1 MNIRTALRISSI
13 IMLATTI
20 APHVV
25 AAKPLESKRMERAK
39 DLIADEEW
47 VRAIEELNGAIADQ
61 KEPNKDE
68 ALFWLAHSQNQ
79 ARDSAAAIETI
90 RRLERDFPAS
100 RWVKPA
106 RSLRIEIA
114 QRLQRNDVLW
124 YTAAPPPPPPAP
136 RLPQYPSGERGDASG
151 APRSAGAAHRRV
163 QRAGCA
169 TGTAA
174 PPARRVAPPV
184 PPPAWIPQGYLPDMD
199 MRIQA
204 LASLIR
210 TDAPKVI
217 PMLRDI
223 ALESG
228 NADEARRAL
237 FVLAQSGRP
246 EARMTVVEVAKTGPE
261 QVRVAAVRE
270 LGRVGGPA
278 VATELLQVYSTAD
291 ERVKYQVV
299 SCAGQRDAA
308 PALLR
313 IAQSETDRRL
323 RDVAIV
329 TLGEAGGRQQLAA
342 LYAKAAADAKR
353 AIVTGLFNARADDEL
368 IRIAGQESNAEI
380 RRGGARAA
388 AAARHAQSQG
398 IPRRSPVIR
407 KDLRFTNPR
416 PGVRGNPRPLRSSGT
431 RQLASGSQSC
441 VRYMSHTIEPI
452 PAAAG
457 AARSS
462 SSSTPLSR

>member
-13 IMLATTI
+13 IVLTTTI
-20 APHVV
+20 VPHVV

-47 VRAIEELNGAIADQ
+47 VRAIDELNGAIADQ

-79 ARDSAAAIETI
+79 ARDAGAAIETI

-136 RLPQYPSGERGDASG
+136 
-151 APRSAGAAHRRV
+151 
-163 QRAGCA
+163 
-169 TGTAA
+169 A
-174 PPARRVAPPV
+174 PPAVPSGDAVMPPVPPAPPSPRTPRPARVAPPAAPVPPTAAIAPPV

-261 QVRVAAVRE
+261 LVRVAAVRE

-278 VATELLQVYSTAD
+278 VATDLLQVYSTAD
-291 ERVKYQVV
+291 QRVKYQVV
-299 SCAGQRDAA
+299 AALGQRDAA

-329 TLGEAGGRQQLAA
+329 TLGDAGGRQQLAA
-342 LYAKAAADAKR
+342 LYSKAAPDAKR

-368 IRIAGQESNAEI
+368 ISIAGQESSAEI
-380 RRGGARAA
+380 LAEVRERLRLLGTPRAKA
-388 AAARHAQSQG
+388 YLDAHR
-398 IPRRSPVIR
+398 
-407 KDLRFTNPR
+407 
-416 PGVRGNPRPLRSSGT
+416 
-431 RQLASGSQSC
+431 
-441 VRYMSHTIEPI
+441 
-452 PAAAG
+452 
-457 AARSS
+457 
-462 SSSTPLSR
+462 

>member
-13 IMLATTI
+13 IVLTTTI

-47 VRAIEELNGAIADQ
+47 VRAIDELNEAIADQ

-79 ARDSAAAIETI
+79 ARDAGAAIETI

-136 RLPQYPSGERGDASG
+136 
-151 APRSAGAAHRRV
+151 
-163 QRAGCA
+163 
-169 TGTAA
+169 A
-174 PPARRVAPPV
+174 PPAVPSGDAVMPPVPPAPPSPRTPRPARVAPPAAPAPPTAAIAPPV

-261 QVRVAAVRE
+261 LVRVAAVRE

-278 VATELLQVYSTAD
+278 VATDLLQVYSTAD
-291 ERVKYQVV
+291 QRIKYQVV
-299 SCAGQRDAA
+299 AALGQRDAA

-342 LYAKAAADAKR
+342 LYSKAAADAKR

-368 IRIAGQESNAEI
+368 IRIAGQESSAEI
-380 RRGGARAA
+380 LAEVRERLRLLGTPRAKA
-388 AAARHAQSQG
+388 YLDAHR
-398 IPRRSPVIR
+398 
-407 KDLRFTNPR
+407 
-416 PGVRGNPRPLRSSGT
+416 
-431 RQLASGSQSC
+431 
-441 VRYMSHTIEPI
+441 
-452 PAAAG
+452 
-457 AARSS
+457 
-462 SSSTPLSR
+462 

>member
-13 IMLATTI
+13 IVLTTTI
-20 APHVV
+20 VPHVV

-47 VRAIEELNGAIADQ
+47 VRAIDELNGAIADQ

-79 ARDSAAAIETI
+79 ARDAGAAIETI

-136 RLPQYPSGERGDASG
+136 
-151 APRSAGAAHRRV
+151 
-163 QRAGCA
+163 
-169 TGTAA
+169 A
-174 PPARRVAPPV
+174 PPAVPSGDAVMPPVPPAPPSPRTPRPARVAPPAAPVPPTAAIAPPV

-261 QVRVAAVRE
+261 LVRVAAVRE

-278 VATELLQVYSTAD
+278 VATDLLQVYSTAD
-291 ERVKYQVV
+291 QRVKYQVV
-299 SCAGQRDAA
+299 AALGQRDAA

-342 LYAKAAADAKR
+342 LYSKAAPDAKR

-368 IRIAGQESNAEI
+368 ISIAGQESSAEI
-380 RRGGARAA
+380 LAEVRERLRLLGTPRAKA
-388 AAARHAQSQG
+388 YLDAHR
-398 IPRRSPVIR
+398 
-407 KDLRFTNPR
+407 
-416 PGVRGNPRPLRSSGT
+416 
-431 RQLASGSQSC
+431 
-441 VRYMSHTIEPI
+441 
-452 PAAAG
+452 
-457 AARSS
+457 
-462 SSSTPLSR
+462 

>member
-1 MNIRTALRISSI
+1 MNIRTAIRISSMI
-13 IMLATTI
+13 VLVTI
-20 APHVV
+20 VSPYVLTAR
-25 AAKPLESKRMERAK
+25 PLESKRMERAK

-47 VRAIEELNGAIADQ
+47 VRAIDELKGAIADQ
-61 KEPNKDE
+61 KEANKDE

-79 ARDSAAAIETI
+79 ARDAAAAVETI
-90 RRLERDFPAS
+90 RRLEHDFPAS

-136 RLPQYPSGERGDASG
+136 ASPPVPPPSA
-151 APRSAGAAHRRV
+151 V
-163 QRAGCA
+163 
-169 TGTAA
+169 A
-174 PPARRVAPPV
+174 PPAPPPPPARTPRSTPAPAPVAPVPPAPAVAPPP
-184 PPPAWIPQGYLPDMD
+184 PPPAWIPQGYFPDMD

-228 NADEARRAL
+228 NTDEARRAL

-261 QVRVAAVRE
+261 LVRVAAVRE
-270 LGRVGGPA
+270 LGRLGGPA
-278 VATELLQVYSTAD
+278 MATELLQVYSTAD

-299 SCAGQRDAA
+299 AALGQRDAA

-329 TLGEAGGRQQLAA
+329 TLGEAGGRQQLAT
-342 LYAKAAADAKR
+342 LYTKAGADAKR
-353 AIVTGLFNARADDEL
+353 AIITGLFNARADDEL
-368 IRIAGQESNAEI
+368 IRIAGQESSPEI
-380 RRGGARAA
+380 RGEVRDRLRLLGTPRAKA
-388 AAARHAQSQG
+388 YLETHR
-398 IPRRSPVIR
+398 
-407 KDLRFTNPR
+407 
-416 PGVRGNPRPLRSSGT
+416 
-431 RQLASGSQSC
+431 
-441 VRYMSHTIEPI
+441 
-452 PAAAG
+452 
-457 AARSS
+457 
-462 SSSTPLSR
+462 